1 MALMWSSEWRH
12 DLLHNI
18 PKNVPIYRKYS
29 IYNPHQKLLSK
40 LLLEH
45 LRYKDVSI
53 SKKIMQAYRD
63 NRKIPK
69 EMNSDQIFSALE
81 WQSQEKYVKKYFSNI
96 DI

>member
-1 MALMWSSEWRH
+1 
-12 DLLHNI
+12 
-18 PKNVPIYRKYS
+18 
-29 IYNPHQKLLSK
+29 
-40 LLLEH
+40 
-45 LRYKDVSI
+45 
-53 SKKIMQAYRD
+53 MQAYRD